1 MIQGFEREP
10 RRSSPTLHFNI
21 IIIILTESDRRLD
34 KVREI
39 EEDLFDNIFDPI
51 GFTLYLLDLLRNLFC
66 LSQKERR
73 ILFFGSGFGNLLSH
87 VVPLSPHCLSLLEE
101 LSPFIVQ
108 FEETV
113 DLWDLVQRSSPS
125 KVLLDEVRVFSNEF
139 DI

>member
-10 RRSSPTLHFNI
+10 WRFSPTLHFDI
-21 IIIILTESDRRLD
+21 VIIILTEWDRRVD

-73 ILFFGSGFGNLLSH
+73 ILFFGSGFGNLLSYL
-87 VVPLSPHCLSLLEE
+87 VPLSPQCLSLLEE

-113 DLWDLVQRSSPS
+113 DLWDLVQGSSPS
-125 KVLLDEVRVFSNEF
+125 KVLLDEVRDLTSEV